1 LNGAVTCQVVF
12 APAGIDASE
21 PAVSSSVGPPSISI
35 RAVPSRT
42 RTVSRPGV
50 VYSIGALGGEMRR
63 WLSVAALVTVVVLVA
78 SACGGDDGGK
88 EPGPSGGAGIVEGG
102 VLRIGDT
109 GSIDALNPFVS
120 FNQDPVNVYQSIYPY
135 LAMYDENLEFTGD
148 FATTWDTSEDGL
160 TWTFHTVP
168 DAKWSDGQPLT
179 AEDAAYTLNLIM
191 KYQDGPTGNA
201 AAYVAHITSAEATD
215 PNTLVLQYYTPVGDV
230 LSKMNH
236 VPILPEHIWSQHE
249 GNDGKDLKAFDNAPP
264 IVSGGP
270 FMLTEYVK
278 RDFAKLDAN
287 PNYYGPKP
295 HIDGYGVKFYT
306 NPDAMVQALLNGEI
320 DSIHATPPN
329 AIETLQANPNVQI
342 VTAPGVTEDDFIFN
356 SNPDKTQNLELLDVK
371 LREAFAHAIDK
382 QQIVDV
388 VRGGYAE
395 PATTII
401 PPSTGIWNNSDIE
414 SETYDPD
421 LANQML
427 DDLGYEMG
435 PDGIRVAD
443 GHPMEY
449 TVLLPNDVEGI
460 EREFQIVQAS
470 LADVGVKLNERLE
483 DSTAVWNEMIAN
495 DYTDWDLAMWYW
507 IALIDPDFMLAA
519 MTTDQWY
526 GWSDSAYTNP
536 EYDEL
541 YDQQSTTLDQD
552 ARKEIVWQMQEI
564 LYRDKPYIML
574 DYREVVETWS
584 DKWAGWVMSPQGS
597 WNQLSKATWHNVHMV
612 G

>member
-1 LNGAVTCQVVF
+1 
-12 APAGIDASE
+12 
-21 PAVSSSVGPPSISI
+21 
-35 RAVPSRT
+35 
-42 RTVSRPGV
+42 
-50 VYSIGALGGEMRR
+50 MRR
-63 WLSVAALVTVVVLVA
+63 WVRLGAVVSAVVLTA
-78 SACGGDDGGK
+78 AACTGGGGEK
-88 EPGPSGGAGIVEGG
+88 ATPSGGIVEGG

-120 FNQDPVNVYQSIYPY
+120 FNQAPVNAYQSIYPY
-135 LAMYDENLEFTGD
+135 LVQYDENLEFTGD
-148 FATTWDTSEDGL
+148 FATGWDTSDDGL
-160 TWTFHTVP
+160 TWTFHTAP
-168 DAKWSDGQPLT
+168 NAKWSDGQPLT
-179 AEDAAYTLNLIM
+179 AEDAAYTFNLIM
-191 KYQDGPTGNA
+191 TYQDGPTGNA
-201 AAYVAHITSAEATD
+201 GAYVAHIGSAEATD
-215 PNTLVLQYYTPVGDV
+215 ANTLVLQYDQPVGHV
-230 LSKMNH
+230 LGNLNH

-270 FMLTEYVK
+270 FILTEYQK
-278 RDFAKLDAN
+278 RDFAKFEAN

-320 DSIHATPPN
+320 DSIHAVPPN
-329 AIETLQANPNVQI
+329 AIEALQADPSIEI
-342 VTAPGVTEDDFIFN
+342 VTTPGVTEDDFIFN
-356 SNPDKTQNLELLDVK
+356 SNPDKANNLELLDPT

-401 PPSTGIWNNSDIE
+401 PPSTGIWHNSDIQ

-427 DDLGYEMG
+427 DELGYAMG
-435 PDGIRVAD
+435 PDGVRIAN

-449 TVLLPNDVEGI
+449 EVLLPNDVEGI

-470 LADVGVKLNERLE
+470 LEQVGVKLNERLQ
-483 DSTAVWNEMIAN
+483 DSTAVWNEMIED
-495 DYTDWDLAMWYW
+495 DYKNWDLAMWYW
-507 IALIDPDFMLAA
+507 IALVDPDFMLAA
-519 MTTDQWY
+519 MTTDQWF

-536 EYDEL
+536 EYDAL
-541 YDQQSTTLDQD
+541 YDQQSTTLDEDQ
-552 ARKEIVWQMQEI
+552 RREIVWQMQQI
-564 LYRDKPYIML
+564 LFDDKPYIML
-574 DYREVVETWS
+574 DYREVVEAWS
-584 DKWAGWVMSPQGS
+584 KDWAGYVLSPQGS
-597 WNQLSKATWHNVHMV
+597 WNQLSKATWANVHRV